1 MSTVARSRSRYPGNR
16 FGRRKAR
23 SVNLCTVVASLALAD
38 SVFAVQAGS
47 VTATIYVGR
56 HFEVRDHDQPTK
68 YVFNGSTRVAEI
80 TGSLSSN
87 LRVQRLRL
95 YPGWNLCSLAVSGP
109 FPASGAEAISAAYQW
124 NSGTGDYSQIALGQ
138 SLAAGTVL
146 WIKAGTNADVSVLG
160 AYSDP
165 APQPVQAGGAYF
177 PGAGLEAWSPAL
189 PDSASSWEF
198 EPGAA
203 QWSDHLAGDLA
214 ASSDP
219 PPVLSPGE
227 AFYLQATAPASLDI
241 PDPTLRIRYYHQDY
255 LGSSSVISDS
265 SGQIVDESAYYPF
278 GFARN
283 AFQPRQIEER
293 YQFTQKERDRET
305 GLHYFEARYLACT
318 LSRFVRADPEYA
330 NADALSIGGLSPQE
344 LNLYA
349 YVRNDPL
356 TYTDPTGLGWIGDAI
371 DYASDNLWIP
381 GRDSLSDLDVGRTA
395 KVAGGVA
402 LAVGTAG
409 AGLGVEF
416 AVAGSLVA
424 ADQVSSGILD
434 RPSYLHQAGT
444 AVCGGNEQ
452 CGTTLEAGTTIIMG
466 GAAAANSPVPTGP
479 SVRPPGGPPDVVP
492 PGAGTVQTVVTEG
505 GQGVAVGARVG
516 GKGASIIAVAQT
528 GEHSASGIFEEAAY
542 QADAAR
548 YMEYVNK
555 RTVELAPQ
563 RAAAMEGYLTGDP
576 NFPKGAGPI
585 IKMIA
590 DEADIIFGIRSR

>member
-1 MSTVARSRSRYPGNR
+1 MSSVARSQSRYQGNQ
-16 FGRRKAR
+16 FGRRTAR
-23 SVNLCTVVASLALAD
+23 SVNLCTVVASLALLA

-47 VTATIYVGR
+47 VTATIYVGS
-56 HFEVRDHDQPTK
+56 HFEIRDHGQPTK

-124 NSGTGDYSQIALGQ
+124 NSGTGDYSPIALGQ

-189 PDSASSWEF
+189 PDSASIWEF
-198 EPGAA
+198 EPGAV

-214 ASSDP
+214 AISGPS
-219 PPVLSPGE
+219 PVLSPGE
-227 AFYLQATAPASLDI
+227 AFYLQAAAPASLGI
-241 PDPTLRIRYYHQDY
+241 PDPTLRLRYYHQDH

-265 SGQIVDESAYYPF
+265 TGQIVDESAYYPF

-305 GLHYFEARYLACT
+305 GLHYFEARCLACT
-318 LSRFVRADPEYA
+318 LSRFVRADPKYA

-349 YVRNDPL
+349 YVRNCPL
-356 TYTDPTGLGWIGDAI
+356 AYVDPTGLGFLSWLKDKW
-371 DYASDNLWIP
+371 DNDVFVP
-381 GRDSLSDLDVGRTA
+381 GRDDWSELSGRRTLGNLGAAAGVVG
-395 KVAGGVA
+395 GA
-402 LAVGTAG
+402 LACPTTGAGCGLAAVSADYLQADLRGTRPLGAQIISGVSGSEKAGDWGYAALNIALSFGTAG
-409 AGLGVEF
+409 AQLVNAAEKSALPAATVLGVAGRSTGTVPAPDIAYHGSDF
-416 AVAGSLVA
+416 SPNTLPGAADPPGKIPSIAARIVMRANQKAATAGS
-424 ADQVSSGILD
+424 SF
-434 RPSYLHQAGT
+434 
-444 AVCGGNEQ
+444 N
-452 CGTTLEAGTTIIMG
+452 
-466 GAAAANSPVPTGP
+466 AAANSSP
-479 SVRPPGGPPDVVP
+479 
-492 PGAGTVQTVVTEG
+492 
-505 GQGVAVGARVG
+505 
-516 GKGASIIAVAQT
+516 K
-528 GEHSASGIFEEAAY
+528 
-542 QADAAR
+542 DAWFMATMDATRDYR
-548 YMEYVNK
+548 YMLPLTEQPV
-555 RTVELAPQ
+555 
-563 RAAAMEGYLTGDP
+563 AMRMILETAEML
-576 NFPKGAGPI
+576 FPGK
-585 IKMIA
+585 
-590 DEADIIFGIRSR
+590 